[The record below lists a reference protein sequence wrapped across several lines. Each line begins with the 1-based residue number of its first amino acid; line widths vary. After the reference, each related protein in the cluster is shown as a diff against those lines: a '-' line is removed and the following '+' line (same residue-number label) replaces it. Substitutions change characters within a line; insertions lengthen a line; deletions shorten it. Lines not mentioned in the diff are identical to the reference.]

1 MPPNF
6 FFFFDRSK
14 LKAVYGSHY
23 NSPTFLSQVEIYLRN
38 ISLNMKSSSSDSSSS
53 RPRRGKKRPR
63 SESLSVSSSVSV
75 SVSVSRQSVLED
87 GEQEDEEQEEQE
99 QPKQEEHRN
108 RMRRP
113 RPQRIIVLGSGVSGL
128 ACSREL
134 RQRGY
139 EVLVVEARSRV
150 GGRLKGE
157 VLELGA
163 EYPCTLPASFLASS
177 SKKKQQQ
184 KQPKKK
190 KSKASEA
197 NFDSNSDIEIP
208 TTRQHPVD
216 VGGALIHGIENNPI
230 YHITS
235 RMGVPIHDVS
245 SYCLLMD
252 ENGWPF
258 DPKVDEKSSNF
269 FNECLDVTFARAE
282 KDRESKESFGVLFE
296 KVCREISGNINV
308 NVNVNVNVNG
318 SNGHGANGRSTGMK
332 NGGKPVKNN
341 KNWETPLLKWHRA
354 NLELPSGASFYDL
367 GHTWN
372 EDEPYGFDGDHVAV
386 EPSWKLVMERL
397 ADGLDILNNSPV
409 TEIRV
414 VLPNGTTPLEIPKT
428 TAQLAK
434 TATITT
440 ADNTHAMKK
449 STEDENDVTKS
460 SEQATKD
467 EMKAKPVKVTDEPE
481 PKLPLPTAT
490 PAKKVVVKRAR
501 KPKQAFGPG
510 VNAVEN
516 RRFSRRTRNID
527 TDVRRSSRCTKGII
541 QRLEYA
547 KGWDDSNRRK
557 RRKSIDTKNNA
568 EDRKLRNLDDNGEQL
583 ADDGKKKRKENGHEE
598 GIDYA
603 PSSVVQ
609 ITLQNGSVLEADAL
623 VCTLPLGVLKL
634 PQKDPSHVRFVPS
647 LDPSKKDAIENLGCG
662 LLNKCAISF
671 PNAFWQD
678 SDFLGLAESHYSYLV
693 LNAMKY
699 TQKPILIFMYG
710 GDFAKDVE
718 DWTDGDIVSDCL
730 DVLKKICGIRE
741 IPPPIDYCVTRWGK
755 EEYSRMAFTC
765 IPPGVDGGKA
775 LTAMSQPVCDPVLP
789 EKPLIMFAGEHT
801 TPYHPSTM
809 HGAFLSGIREAY
821 RFDLYMEPVLND
833 QTTFDENIHVYK
845 HTFSTKRVYK
855 RTRAKKNTSKAAA
868 SSAESKD
875 ETLSSSAN
883 ISNITTQSNGK
894 THSRHRGFGGMALR
908 KRPDANTTPAIDTDS
923 GNANAAT
930 NSAAATAISS
940 PRKNGAK
947 NGTTAKITSPTR
959 RSQRSVGSVRN
970 SILTTATASRRV
982 KSIKD
987 DGLDDPVIVEQM
999 KSENKARTDLQEERT
1014 LVRALESYG
1023 QESHS
1028 LVRSHILP
1036 VYGSTRRR
1044 SLKHI
1049 SDRWKRLRGEN
1060 KDNNDTT
1067 NQRGSATAELAKSW
1081 EAKHVVSDNWDTHFA
1096 RIAVDAAKEA
1106 SVSSETVDTSR
1117 APRRSQRG
1125 SKRRSFLDS

>member
-1 MPPNF
+1 M
-6 FFFFDRSK
+6 SEE
-14 LKAVYGSHY
+14 
-23 NSPTFLSQVEIYLRN
+23 PT
-38 ISLNMKSSSSDSSSS
+38 
-53 RPRRGKKRPR
+53 
-63 SESLSVSSSVSV
+63 
-75 SVSVSRQSVLED
+75 
-87 GEQEDEEQEEQE
+87 QED
-99 QPKQEEHRN
+99 R
-108 RMRRP
+108 RRP

-163 EYPCTLPASFLASS
+163 EYPCTVPELSS
-177 SKKKQQQ
+177 SFVTSSSPKKKQQQ
-184 KQPKKK
+184 KQPRGKKN
-190 KSKASEA
+190 KASEA
-197 NFDSNSDIEIP
+197 NSNSNIDANSNIDIGIGIDIP

-235 RMGVPIHDVS
+235 KMGVPMHGCS

-296 KVCREISGNINV
+296 KVCREMSGNGSGNGNNTNAV
-308 NVNVNVNVNG
+308 NSITTIS
-318 SNGHGANGRSTGMK
+318 SNGHGRNGRSTGTK
-332 NGGKPVKNN
+332 HGDKKSVNSNHST

-354 NLELPSGASFYDL
+354 NLELPSGASFFDL
-367 GHTWN
+367 GNTWN
-372 EDEPYGFDGDHVAV
+372 EDEPYGFDGDHAAV

-409 TEIRV
+409 TEIRI

-428 TAQLAK
+428 TSTSTSTSTTHHAK
-434 TATITT
+434 ETATITAAGKT
-440 ADNTHAMKK
+440 QK
-449 STEDENDVTKS
+449 DETKS
-460 SEQATKD
+460 SE
-467 EMKAKPVKVTDEPE
+467 MNAKPVKVTDEPKS
-481 PKLPLPTAT
+481 KLPLPPLPAPP
-490 PAKKVVVKRAR
+490 PAKKAVVKRAK

-516 RRFSRRTRNID
+516 RRFSRRTRNIG
-527 TDVRRSSRCTKGII
+527 TDVRRSSRSTKGVIE
-541 QRLEYA
+541 RLEYD

-557 RRKSIDTKNNA
+557 RRKTTIDTKNNNA
-568 EDRKLRNLDDNGEQL
+568 EDKNSRNINGKREQV
-583 ADDGKKKRKENGHEE
+583 ANDGKKKKNENGLEE
-598 GIDYA
+598 REIDYA
-603 PSSVVQ
+603 SSSVVQ
-609 ITLQNGSVLEADAL
+609 ITLQDGSVLEADAL

-634 PQKDPSHVRFVPS
+634 PQKDSNHVRFVPS
-647 LDPSKKDAIENLGCG
+647 LGPSKKDAIESLGCG

-671 PNAFWQD
+671 ESAFWQD

-718 DWTDGDIVSDCL
+718 DWTDRDIVSDCL
-730 DVLKKICGIRE
+730 DVLKKICGIRD
-741 IPPPIDYCVTRWGK
+741 IPSPIDYCITRWGK

-775 LTAMSQPVCDPVLP
+775 LAAMSQPVCDPVLP

-821 RFDLYMEPVLND
+821 RFDLYMEPILND
-833 QTTFDENIHVYK
+833 QMTFDEKIHVYK
-845 HTFSTKRVYK
+845 HTFPTKRVYK
-855 RTRAKKNTSKAAA
+855 RTRGKNTTSKAAA
-868 SSAESKD
+868 AAASTESK
-875 ETLSSSAN
+875 EVAVSSSAN
-883 ISNITTQSNGK
+883 ISNVTTQLKGK

-908 KRPDANTTPAIDTDS
+908 KRPDASITPTIDADS
-923 GNANAAT
+923 VNAAT
-930 NSAAATAISS
+930 SAVFSS

-947 NGTTAKITSPTR
+947 NGTTAKVATPTR
-959 RSQRSVGSVRN
+959 RSQRSVGS
-970 SILTTATASRRV
+970 SATASRGA
-982 KSIKD
+982 KSSKD
-987 DGLDDPVIVEQM
+987 DELDDRVTMEQI
-999 KSENKARTDLQEERT
+999 KFENKAKAYQQEDRN

-1023 QESHS
+1023 PESYS

-1036 VYGSTRRR
+1036 VHGSTRRR
-1044 SLKHI
+1044 SLKYI
-1049 SDRWKRLRGEN
+1049 SDRWKRLRGET
-1060 KDNNDTT
+1060 KAKKIDSANNS
-1067 NQRGSATAELAKSW
+1067 NNGRATAELTKSW

-1096 RIAVDAAKEA
+1096 RIVVDAAKEA
-1106 SVSSETVDTSR
+1106 SVPNETVDASG
-1117 APRRSQRG
+1117 APRRSHRG
-1125 SKRRSFLDS
+1125 SKRRSFFDS